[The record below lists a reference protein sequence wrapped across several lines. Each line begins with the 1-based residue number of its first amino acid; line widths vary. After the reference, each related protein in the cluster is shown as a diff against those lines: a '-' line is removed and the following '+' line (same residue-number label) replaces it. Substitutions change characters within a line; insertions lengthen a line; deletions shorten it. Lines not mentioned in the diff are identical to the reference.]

1 MWGETTVGG
10 VDVPRRL
17 AVWFFVAVLFAAG
30 LASVVLGP
38 AEALEMRSGP
48 SARVASPEVVDD
60 DLYIASGRVSM
71 DGRIRGDLIAAAG
84 TIGVRGQVDG
94 GVLALG
100 GTVDLSG
107 RVGASVRAAGGS
119 VLIGGVVG
127 RDAVVAGGDVEILQE
142 AHITRD
148 LAAAGGTVVLRGAVD
163 RNVHIAGGRVEIAGT
178 IGGNVLVRA
187 NEVVVLPSAVVRGN
201 LTYSSEQPADIAQ
214 GTVRGQVA
222 REPYPIRP
230 VPSREALR
238 GFRIA
243 LGIMDFF
250 WMLILALVLVAVAP
264 RGVQAPA
271 DVLRERP
278 WASLGW
284 GLLLL
289 LAVPALII
297 ALVVMLIGIPI
308 AVVLLLAHVLA
319 LFVSHAATGLAIGQ
333 RVLPRLRSRYAEV
346 AVGVGVIAIA
356 TNLPVA
362 GFFLRLLVVAV
373 GLGAVVL
380 ALWTRRAP
388 AAPAAPPSPILP
400 PAVA

>member
-1 MWGETTVGG
+1 MS
-10 VDVPRRL
+10 RRL
-17 AVWFFVAVLFAAG
+17 AVLCIVAVLVAAG
-30 LASVVLGP
+30 FALAALGS
-38 AEALEMRSGP
+38 AAALEMRSGP

-60 DLYIASGRVSM
+60 DLYIASGRVGM
-71 DGRIRGDLIAAAG
+71 DGRIRGDLIATGG

-94 GVLALG
+94 SILALG
-100 GTVDLSG
+100 GTVDLAG
-107 RVGASVRAAGGS
+107 RVGTSVRAAGGS

-163 RNVHIAGGRVEIAGT
+163 RNVQIAGGRVEIAGT

-187 NEVVVLPSAVVRGN
+187 NKVVVLPSAVVRGN
-201 LTYSSEQPADIAQ
+201 LIYSSEQPADIAQ
-214 GTVRGQVA
+214 GTVRGQVS
-222 REPYPIRP
+222 REPYPVRP
-230 VPSREALR
+230 VPSRRALR

-264 RGVQAPA
+264 RAVQVTA
-271 DVLRERP
+271 DVLRARP

-289 LAVPALII
+289 IAVPALTI
-297 ALVVMLIGIPI
+297 ALVVMLVGIPI
-308 AVVLLLAHVLA
+308 AVLLLLAHAMA
-319 LFVSHAATGLAIGQ
+319 LFVSHATIGLAIGQ
-333 RVLPRLRSRYAEV
+333 RLLPRLNSRYAEV
-346 AVGVGVIAIA
+346 AIGVGIIAIA
-356 TNLPVA
+356 TNLPVI
-362 GFFLRLLVVAV
+362 GFFLRLVVVAI

-380 ALWTRRAP
+380 ALWARRGP
-388 AAPAAPPSPILP
+388 AAPAVPPPVVP

>member
-1 MWGETTVGG
+1 M
-10 VDVPRRL
+10 PRKL
-17 AVWFFVAVLFAAG
+17 AVWCFVAVLFPAGFALAA
-30 LASVVLGP
+30 LRP
-38 AEALEMRSGP
+38 AAALEMRSGP

-60 DLYIASGRVSM
+60 DLYVASGRVGV
-71 DGRIRGDLIAAAG
+71 DGRIRGDLIAAGG

-100 GTVDLSG
+100 GTLDLTG
-107 RVGASVRAAGGS
+107 RVGTSVRAAGGS

-148 LAAAGGTVVLRGAVD
+148 LAAVGGTVVLRGAVD
-163 RNVHIAGGRVEIAGT
+163 RNVQIAGGSVEIAGT
-178 IGGNVLVRA
+178 IGGNALVRA
-187 NEVVVLPSAVVRGN
+187 NKVVLLPSAVVRGN
-201 LTYSSEQPADIAQ
+201 LIYSSEQPADIAQ
-214 GTVRGQVA
+214 GTVRGQVS
-222 REPYPIRP
+222 REPYPVRP
-230 VPSREALR
+230 VPSRGALR

-243 LGIMDFF
+243 VGIMDFL

-264 RGVQAPA
+264 RAVQVPA
-271 DVLRERP
+271 DVVRERS

-297 ALVVMLIGIPI
+297 AFVVMLIGIPI

-333 RVLPRLRSRYAEV
+333 RLLPRLKSRYVEV
-346 AVGVGVIAIA
+346 AIGVGIIAIA
-356 TNLPVA
+356 TNLPVI

-380 ALWTRRAP
+380 VLWARRGP
-388 AAPAAPPSPILP
+388 AAPAVP
-400 PAVA
+400 PAPVVPPVVA